1 MKADFVLDYNVIAVE
16 RAQHVYLMARI
27 QAEAAP
33 ATTDRHPLNLSVV
46 LDRSG
51 SMQGDKLAYVKQ
63 AAQFLVQRLGAQD
76 RVSIVTY
83 DSSVNVDVPAQPV
96 IEKDRINQIIEQL
109 KAGNLTNLSG
119 GWLQGCQLVAAEK
132 ADGQVNRVLL
142 LTDGLANRGV
152 TDPAKLEAL
161 ARQKR
166 AQGITT
172 TTMGVGLDFNEDLL
186 TRMAAEG
193 GGAFYFIDNPDL
205 TADIFEEELRGL
217 LSVIGQNLVITLILS
232 PDVQMVR
239 QLNAYPSYTL
249 DSDQTKPSIAFK
261 LGDLF
266 SDELK
271 TLVLELSIP
280 ALKNLGRVEVAHL
293 RFEYDELQEDG
304 VEHRVIEVPV
314 WVNVAQSTDAESQ
327 LPDPA
332 VTKAALL
339 LEAARARED
348 AIKEADRGEFETASQ
363 ILKNTADKMRASG
376 LTDDELDAQHD
387 MLREEAVDM
396 DLGHQRY
403 TDYERKS
410 SMTKSF
416 TSSTRPMDTMATV
429 ALHGRLKQSRNA
441 VERKGDRPVK
451 IVWRNGSLDLKD
463 KIDIGRGD
471 DNDIVIADPAVSTYH
486 CAIIEQDGDYFLHD
500 LNSTN
505 GTFANGGR
513 VSGHFRISVGDVVT
527 VGSQLFMF
535 EGAKE
540 PSA

>member
-33 ATTDRHPLNLSVV
+33 DTADRHPLNLSVV

-76 RVSIVTY
+76 RISIVTY
-83 DSSVNVDVPAQPV
+83 DSAVNVDVPSQPV
-96 IEKDRINQIIEQL
+96 IEKDRINQVIGKL
-109 KAGNLTNLSG
+109 RCGHLTNLSG
-119 GWLQGCQLVAAEK
+119 GWLQGCQLVASEM

-152 TDPAKLEAL
+152 TDPVKLAAI

-166 AQGITT
+166 GEGITT

-205 TADIFEEELRGL
+205 TADIFEEELHGL
-217 LSVIGQNLVITLILS
+217 LSVVGQNLVITLTLS
-232 PDVQMVR
+232 QDVKMVR
-239 QLNAYPSYTL
+239 QLNAYPA
-249 DSDQTKPSIAFK
+249 DNVERGIAFR

-266 SDELK
+266 ADELK

-280 ALKNLGRVEVAHL
+280 ALKELGKVEVALL
-293 RFEYDELQEDG
+293 RFEYDELQDAG
-304 VEHRVIEVPV
+304 AEHRVIEVPV
-314 WVNVAQSTDAESQ
+314 WVNVAQVTDVERQ
-327 LPDPA
+327 LPDPD

-339 LEAARARED
+339 LEAARAREE
-348 AIKEADRGEFETASQ
+348 AIKHADHGDFERASQ
-363 ILKNTADKMRASG
+363 VLNDTAQRMRASG
-376 LTDDELDAQHD
+376 IEDVELDTQHD

-410 SMTKSF
+410 TSTKSF
-416 TSSTRPMDTMATV
+416 YSSTRPLDMMATV
-429 ALHGRLKQSRNA
+429 ALHGRLKQSREA
-441 VERKGDRPVK
+441 LERKGDTPVK

-463 KIDIGRGD
+463 KVEIGRGD

-486 CAIIEQDGDYFLHD
+486 CAIVEQDGDFFLHD

-513 VSGHFRISVGDVVT
+513 VSGHFRLSIGDVVT

-535 EGAKE
+535 EGQPQE
-540 PSA
+540 ST